1 MPSRRKKALRDS
13 SLTHAFFNQTDGN
26 VCTCGA
32 KHDYDHAMSSTN
44 PAGLDA
50 SKYSL
55 KCGPTKTDH
64 KTDTEKFRQ
73 ATSSLWTE
81 RYNKLTTEERQRLNA
96 AIATQ
101 PIVSDPDSVLRV
113 LKDAHKLMNDLG
125 TTPDEV
131 PPMETFNLDNL
142 KEVAETYDE
151 LCQKY
156 KDEEEREMANLAGL
170 VSNSASIASNT
181 TRSAEDRLAAELEV
195 HNLNIHSK
203 IIVPL
208 TSCLR
213 QVQLFNVEKK
223 FGFPEEDYEALSND
237 DKKRRGE
244 DVPAEL
250 PLSFCQTWNNPFKP
264 LEPASKP
271 SKKKGKKKL
280 SGLEVLTELQYNCS
294 RATEDMQNIGK
305 TVRDANESTGLPS
318 LAPSITYADVPV
330 PEDIPDYVRQRF
342 SDAEFAFQE
351 VLTLQGEASK
361 QLLNVRSAFLAW
373 NSASREV
380 WYVYFESIP
389 SAECK
394 ALRCT

>member
-13 SLTHAFFNQTDGN
+13 SLTHTFFNQTNGN

-32 KHDYDHAMSSTN
+32 EHNHNHATSSTN
-44 PAGLDA
+44 FAGLDA
-50 SKYSL
+50 SKYFS

-64 KTDTEKFRQ
+64 KTDTEKFRH
-73 ATSSLWTE
+73 AMSSLWTE

-96 AIATQ
+96 AIAAQ
-101 PIVSDPDSVLRV
+101 PTISDPYSVLRV

-131 PPMETFNLDNL
+131 PPMETFDLDNL
-142 KEVAETYDE
+142 EEVAETYDE

-170 VSNSASIASNT
+170 ISNSASIASDT
-181 TRSAEDRLAAELEV
+181 TRSAEDRLAAELDM

-213 QVQLFNVEKK
+213 QAQLFNVEKK

-244 DVPAEL
+244 DVPVEL
-250 PLSFCQTWNNPFKP
+250 PLSFRQTWNNPFKP
-264 LEPASKP
+264 LDPASKP

-280 SGLEVLTELQYNCS
+280 SGLEVLAELQCNCN

-305 TVRDANESTGLPS
+305 TIRCAAESTELPS

-330 PEDIPDYVRQRF
+330 PEDIPDHVRQRF

-351 VLTLQGEASK
+351 VLVLQGEASK
-361 QLLNVRSAFLAW
+361 QLLNVRSAFVAW

-380 WYVYFESIP
+380 WYVCFEVVP
-389 SAECK
+389 SV
-394 ALRCT
+394 